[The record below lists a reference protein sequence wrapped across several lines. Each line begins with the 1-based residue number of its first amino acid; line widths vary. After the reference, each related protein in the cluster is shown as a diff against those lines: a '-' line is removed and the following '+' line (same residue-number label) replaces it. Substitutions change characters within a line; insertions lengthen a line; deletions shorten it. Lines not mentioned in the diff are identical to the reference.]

1 MRSDSQRPPRRACA
15 GHAPPRFGG
24 RCAPAPV
31 HCPAGLAPHYDDV
44 DVWVVQTEG
53 SKAWRVHAPP
63 PSGWLSQS
71 ALASSPSPDL
81 EESELGP
88 LALEVTLE
96 VGLAQRYLG

>member
-1 MRSDSQRPPRRACA
+1 
-15 GHAPPRFGG
+15 
-24 RCAPAPV
+24 
-31 HCPAGLAPHYDDV
+31 
-44 DVWVVQTEG
+44 
-53 SKAWRVHAPP
+53 VHAPP